1 MLRLYGIKIA
11 VVLASLYNFNMIG
24 EKNVRFV
31 CLTCSLQLKRILTEN
46 KFSLLI
52 VMTLRS
58 HKYLRF
64 FHGRLCC
71 TICAKEA
78 EFDSTLV

>member
-24 EKNVRFV
+24 EKNVRFI

-46 KFSLLI
+46 KFSPLI

-58 HKYLRF
+58 HKYFAILPWSLMLYNMCE
-64 FHGRLCC
+64 G
-71 TICAKEA
+71 
-78 EFDSTLV
+78 SGV